1 MIQALFGE
9 IKGLLDKDY
18 LFASLLPTIVF
29 IACLVAT
36 LGGVVGFEG
45 SLAWVDS
52 WTQTQKIVVTIVAFT
67 GTIVFAYIVSGLRV
81 AIFRMWSGLVKGP
94 FTPLI
99 MLGECRSRNSFDYKF
114 AEAHRVAQWQP
125 VIASFV
131 KSLQAVWN
139 KSSNTMSAKS
149 YAELQKHM
157 AKLRKA
163 ANPSIAEEVLT
174 SAIILAFKDSKVDG
188 RLERFYAET
197 MQFLERKAKE
207 EEAEIIN
214 MRFQLDRDF
223 GPRESIRGTRL
234 GNVVEAYYAYPF
246 LRYGIEGTVMWP
258 HLQYF
263 IPEAFAKRL
272 SETKTILDFCLVM
285 ATLGVLYAVVAITV
299 GPWLW
304 LNLQFWTTITAI
316 ALIISYAVY
325 YRLGVLVTIQYGD
338 LIRASFDLFR
348 GKLSEQLI
356 ARQPNEVEKWK
367 NLSRLL
373 AYGQTNTH
381 AESAKESNNQRDE
394 QHRTESNA
402 KGKSFW
408 KTILQELRKHKE

>member
-36 LGGVVGFEG
+36 LGGVVGIEG

-52 WTQTQKIVVTIVAFT
+52 WTQTKKIVVTIVAFT

-81 AIFRMWSGLVKGP
+81 AIFRVWSGLVKGP

-99 MLGECRSRNSFDYKF
+99 MLGEWRSRNSFDSKF
-114 AEAHRVAQWQP
+114 VQACRVAQWQP

-131 KSLQAVWN
+131 KNLQAVWN
-139 KSSNTMSAKS
+139 SSSNAMSAQS
-149 YAELQKHM
+149 YADLQKHM
-157 AKLRKA
+157 DKLRKA
-163 ANPSIAEEVLT
+163 ANPSIAGEVLASSIT
-174 SAIILAFKDSKVDG
+174 SAFKNSKVDE
-188 RLERFYAET
+188 RLERLYAET
-197 MQFLERKAKE
+197 MQFLERKARE

-258 HLQYF
+258 HLQYV
-263 IPEAFAKRL
+263 IPETFAKRL
-272 SETKTILDFCLVM
+272 SETKIILDFCLVM

-304 LNLQFWTTITAI
+304 FNLQFWTTIAAI

-356 ARQPNEVEKWK
+356 ARQPNEVAKWK

-381 AESAKESNNQRDE
+381 TESAKETNNQRDK
-394 QHRTESNA
+394 QHPTESNP
-402 KGKSFW
+402 KGQSFW
-408 KTILQELRKHKE
+408 KTILQALRRHKG